1 MAAALTEMA
10 AAFAERD
17 AERAG
22 RLRARALELGERE
35 LSAYAPVLEASRL
48 PKDDPTR
55 SEKLGAAL
63 SDAAD
68 SPLEIA
74 QLAAEVEQLATDLEA
89 TGNRSLQGDANA
101 AAELAGAAC
110 RAAVRL
116 VEINLAK
123 RPDDPR
129 LAQARKLVEDGRR

>member
-1 MAAALTEMA
+1 MA
-10 AAFAERD
+10 AAFAG
-17 AERAG
+17 AETARAAE
-22 RLRARALELGERE
+22 LRARALKLAERE
-35 LSAYAPVLEASRL
+35 LTAYIPVLEASRL

-55 SEKLGAAL
+55 REKLDRAL

-74 QLAAEVEQLATDLEA
+74 RVASQVAGLAAELAA
-89 TGNRSLQGDANA
+89 TGNRTLEGDANTG
-101 AAELAGAAC
+101 AELARAAC

-116 VEINLAK
+116 VEINLSS

-129 LAQARKLVEDGRR
+129 LAQARKLVEDGPR

>member
-1 MAAALTEMA
+1 MA

-17 AERAG
+17 SERAG
-22 RLRARALELGERE
+22 QLRVRALELGERE
-35 LSAYAPVLEASRL
+35 LGAYVPVLEASRL

-55 SEKLGAAL
+55 SEKLDAAL

-68 SPLEIA
+68 SPLQIA
-74 QLAAEVEQLATDLEA
+74 ELAAEVKQLATDLAA
-89 TGNRSLQGDANA
+89 TGNRSLEGDANA

-116 VEINLAK
+116 VEINLAT